1 MANSRPA
8 FALKASNLYSP
19 FGYDERVSSLRQ
31 RIERALQDETLRIQH
46 EAFERC
52 AISVLRSLYPNIESV
67 SGGTDGGLDG
77 RFVHDRKTI
86 GILVTSSRT
95 WKGSTANLRKNLK
108 SVSEHYP
115 EIESIVFASLADFSM
130 KRRQQLEAI
139 ARDSGFNL
147 LQAFGRDWFVDR
159 FYDHPDWRKLIL
171 GIPDDPSALSRHP
184 LGWAPSSTDHKTIG
198 RATSFEQIASSEKD
212 VVLVGLPGIGKT
224 HVAAC
229 LPDAAFLNSHA
240 AGAGL
245 VDDLVQL
252 HPSFV
257 VVDDAGRKGHK
268 IELLRLIRE
277 SEGFDFRIVATCW
290 PHQRTDV
297 AKELVQPEVIDIDRL
312 SRAEIGEI
320 LRARGI
326 TRKVL
331 IARILEQADGRP
343 GWAINLANLVI
354 EQKDWEAAWSGAGLL
369 TAVESSI
376 AKLGLDDKAL
386 SVLGTLALI
395 GELDER
401 DIPRFAN
408 LLEIPRLEI
417 FGLLDSIA
425 TAGLADVSLQRS
437 YVVITTAKHA
447 MNLYSTQP
455 GMMRTSLASTV
466 FFSEKS
472 QPVPIAAVKAAFPD
486 HLRSILQS
494 QCDAYHAKAPR
505 VCIPTEEEVECWAIK
520 NRSVNLLQSFAAIG
534 PRQSEF
540 CVEAVLRCVR
550 EHLQTSDTRSALQ
563 IAQDLGESVG
573 AFRWSH
579 GSTIINNLSEI
590 LYQLK
595 LSDVDYESIINAL
608 SKSLHSTWPG
618 EPPSAQ
624 KKINFLRYLID
635 ASVSERLET
644 IDIMIVA
651 RLATPTFDISY
662 LDPESPSI
670 IVMTTGA
677 WEPETLQQLGK
688 LFRQIVADRWLK
700 LSAQSQCQLLELL
713 REWVRIAFR
722 GVTFELS
729 AEQREVA
736 RTVASSVATTM
747 CECIQD
753 PGVRH
758 RFNAVAEPL
767 NLKLEEHDRL
777 FAALCGEID
786 FRLGAE
792 EAFQRRQN
800 SIATALEPYLGDEPT
815 VLMEWL
821 KHHASSFEFAESRG
835 GTHRL
840 FWSLAEEDIDHAAWA
855 RAAKVAGFTRES
867 KPIVAEAVKRDSL
880 STTDRNFLGDS
891 DAGFQVLLEAVVD
904 LSDNFAVIEECL
916 SKATADN
923 FAVMDHVAIWR
934 SNAITREALFTHPDA
949 GIRGLCAAIWSA
961 SPELDVQNEHWRNA
975 ISEYPFKESGRT
987 ASFHHEALKN
997 ILLADTELFA
1007 DLFRASLSTSS
1018 DNDIIDFEPW
1028 SYAME
1033 SSTAEVK
1040 SQIWRHVD
1048 STPQA
1053 PDAFWAVAGN
1063 DLSWAKSEISSPN
1076 FNQTANDLLQAY
1088 GRTIDLSYDLVDL
1101 AEVLRPL
1108 HPDIGELV
1116 YTIDFGMFTGPESK
1130 VLEKRLEMLRGL
1142 SESEDSYLSNIGERG
1157 IAFYEPRLIRAQ
1169 KREREAEIRG
1179 RLA

>member
-8 FALKASNLYSP
+8 FVRIASNLYSA
-19 FGYDERVSSLRQ
+19 FSYNESVSFLRQ
-31 RIERALQDETLRIQH
+31 RIERALQDETVRVQH

-77 RFVHDRKTI
+77 RFVHDSETI

-95 WKGSTANLRKNLK
+95 WKGSAANLRKNLK
-108 SVSEHYP
+108 SASEHYP

-147 LQAFGRDWFVDR
+147 LQVFGRDWFVDR

-184 LGWAPSSTDHKTIG
+184 FGWNPSSTDHKSIG
-198 RATSFEQIASSEKD
+198 RKTSLEQIISSEED

-240 AGAGL
+240 AGPGL
-245 VDDLVQL
+245 VDDLVQF

-312 SRAEIGEI
+312 LRAEIGEI

-326 TRKVL
+326 SRKVL

-354 EQKDWEAAWSGAGLL
+354 DQQDWEAAWSGAGLL
-369 TAVESSI
+369 AAVESSI

-408 LLEIPRLEI
+408 LLEIPRLEML
-417 FGLLDSIA
+417 GLLESIA
-425 TAGLADVSLQRS
+425 TAGLVDVSLQRS
-437 YVVITTAKHA
+437 FSVITTAKHA

-472 QPVPIAAVKAAFPD
+472 QPVEIDAVKAAFPN

-494 QCDAYHAKAPR
+494 QCDAYHAMAPR
-505 VCIPTEEEVECWAIK
+505 AYLPTEEEIECCAIR

-550 EHLQTSDTRSALQ
+550 EYLETPDTQSALR

-573 AFRWSH
+573 AFRWSD
-579 GSTIINNLSEI
+579 GSTVINNLCEI
-590 LYQLK
+590 LYL
-595 LSDVDYESIINAL
+595 LEMSAVDYQSIFNTL

-624 KKINFLRYLID
+624 NKIRFLRYLID

-644 IDIMIVA
+644 IDMMIVA
-651 RLATPTFDISY
+651 RLATPTFEISY
-662 LDPESPSI
+662 LDPESPSV
-670 IVMTTGA
+670 IVITTGA
-677 WEPETLQQLGK
+677 WEPETLEKLGEA
-688 LFRQIVADRWLK
+688 FRQIVDDRWRK
-700 LSAQSQCQLLELL
+700 LSAQSQCQLLDLL
-713 REWVRIAFR
+713 REWIRVAFR
-722 GVTFELS
+722 GVTFKIS
-729 AEQREVA
+729 AEQRKVA
-736 RTVASSVATTM
+736 RSVASSIATAM
-747 CECIQD
+747 SKSIQD

-767 NLKLEEHDRL
+767 NLKLEEPDCL
-777 FAALCGEID
+777 FAALCEEID
-786 FRLGAE
+786 FKLSVEDAL
-792 EAFQRRQN
+792 QRRRT
-800 SIATALEPYLGDEPT
+800 SIATALEPYLDNEPA
-815 VLMEWL
+815 VLMKWL
-821 KHHASSFEFAESRG
+821 SHHCRSLEFAETQG
-835 GTHRL
+835 GVSRL
-840 FWSLAEEDIDHAAWA
+840 FRGLADEDIDHAAWA

-880 STTDRNFLGDS
+880 STTDRNLLGDS
-891 DAGFQVLLEAVVD
+891 DAGFQVLLEAVVE

-934 SNAITREALFTHPDA
+934 SSASTREALFTHPDN

-961 SPELDVQNEHWRNA
+961 SPELDIQNNHWRNA
-975 ISEYPFKESGRT
+975 ISEYRFKESGMS
-987 ASFHHEALKN
+987 ASFYDEALEN
-997 ILLADTELFA
+997 ILRADNELFA
-1007 DLFRASLSTSS
+1007 HLFRASLGSISE
-1018 DNDIIDFEPW
+1018 NEIINFEPW
-1028 SYAME
+1028 SYALE
-1033 SSTAEVK
+1033 ASTAEVK
-1040 SQIWRHVD
+1040 SQIWRQVE

-1053 PDAFWAVAGN
+1053 PDAFWTVAGN
-1063 DLSWAKSEISSPN
+1063 DISWAKSEISSSN
-1076 FNQTANDLLQAY
+1076 FNQTANGLLHAY
-1088 GRTIDLSYDLVDL
+1088 GRTIDLTYDLVDL
-1101 AEVLRPL
+1101 AEALRPL
-1108 HPDIGELV
+1108 HPDIDELV
-1116 YTIDFGMFTGPESK
+1116 YTMDFGMFTGPESQ

-1142 SESEDSYLSNIGERG
+1142 SESEDPYLSSIGERG
-1157 IAFYEPRLIRAQ
+1157 IALYEPRLMRAQ